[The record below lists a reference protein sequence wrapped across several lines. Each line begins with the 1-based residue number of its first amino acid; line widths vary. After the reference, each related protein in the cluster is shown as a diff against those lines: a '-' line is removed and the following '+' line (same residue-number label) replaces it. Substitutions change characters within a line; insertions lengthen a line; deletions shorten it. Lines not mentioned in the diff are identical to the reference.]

1 MIGWIERI
9 ASEFGDSPSPS
20 AIPASLF
27 ATAEAAGFPDERLPF
42 DLMVSE
48 SHSAE
53 FEIAEHAV
61 EDGTRIADTI
71 VPRLRRVRVTGM
83 FTNHP
88 VGGAGLYVD
97 SDGNRRDRSPDRVK
111 LDGRSAVTNTAL
123 SRWESLRKLA
133 AERRTVRLVTALE
146 TYGEMAIESV
156 SARRSGN
163 DGESVTFDAT
173 LREIR
178 TASLRGVR
186 VEGIWDPQEPESMD
200 RPEERA
206 MSRKKTDGK
215 VSAEEASAEEAGR
228 RIAAATNGETYGG

>member
-1 MIGWIERI
+1 MIGWIEKI
-9 ASEFGDSPSPS
+9 ASEFGDRPSPSPV
-20 AIPASLF
+20 PASLF
-27 ATAEAAGFPDERLPF
+27 ATAESPGFPDERLPF

-61 EDGTRIADTI
+61 EDGTRVADTI

-88 VGGAGLYVD
+88 LGGGSLYVD
-97 SDGNRRDRSPDRVK
+97 SDGRRRERDPDTVK
-111 LDGRSAVTNTAL
+111 IDGREAVTNTAL
-123 SRWESLRKLA
+123 SRWEALRKLA

-146 TYGEMAIESV
+146 TYGDMAIESV

-163 DGESVTFDAT
+163 DGESVTFEAT

-186 VEGIWDPQEPESMD
+186 VEGIWDPREPGTMD
-200 RPEERA
+200 RPERRA
-206 MSRKKTDGK
+206 MSRKRNGGK

-228 RIAAATNGETYGG
+228 RIAAATNGETAGG

>member
-1 MIGWIERI
+1 MIGWIEKI
-9 ASEFGDSPSPS
+9 ASEFGDRPDPSPV
-20 AIPASLF
+20 PASLF
-27 ATAEAAGFPDERLPF
+27 ATAESPGFPDERLPF

-88 VGGAGLYVD
+88 VGNAGLYVD
-97 SDGNRRDRSPDRVK
+97 SDGNRRDRAPDRVEI
-111 LDGRSAVTNTAL
+111 DGREAVTNTAL
-123 SRWESLRKLA
+123 ARWEALRKLA

-146 TYGEMAIESV
+146 TYGDMAIESV

-163 DGESVTFDAT
+163 DGESVTFEAA

-186 VEGIWDPQEPESMD
+186 VEGVWDPREPATMD
-200 RPEERA
+200 TPERRA
-206 MSRKKTDGK
+206 MSRKKNDGK

-228 RIAAATNGETYGG
+228 RIAAATDGETMGG